1 MIFSHR
7 TNAIILIVTGIFML
21 ILSTLFIVDSEYE
34 DALKFLLLG
43 SVLLSISYLERKKS
57 RYE

>member
-7 TNAIILIVTGIFML
+7 TNAVILIVTGIFML

>member
-7 TNAIILIVTGIFML
+7 TNAVILIITGISML